1 MGTKLGV
8 WVLLGSGIG
17 LYLILL
23 CSCEPNTKIVSDDRI
38 DLPEGQFLTPDFKVA
53 NSLTGRGSAFFLSS
67 IYDGKAN
74 KNYIYKMNDHL
85 PISVVKYEM
94 DSSYTLLSTDTLMY
108 RTHLHSSNGK
118 PLVFY
123 TIGVDSF
130 VVIESSEV
138 GQDRLHFLYGQ
149 NAIRITRFDSLYNG
163 QQISPTFL
171 SSKNQILSDQYIETC
186 YPVYYHDAKIPE
198 SFCQPNFLYKSDS
211 LKTRGLWPVEKRPS
225 NLNPISYDILRIGFS
240 IHTKDRIYHL
250 DRDGREVEVFFPLS
264 GVLNKIP
271 LPIPAFQDPLYKN
284 LDKSLVEVF
293 TESDYWTHFI
303 YNTYKKEYYLVQ
315 HIGLPYYNTDGIT
328 KRMIDQNEITSILY
342 RLDKDFNLI
351 QTYNIP
357 RERQFSTVLP
367 IFPTSE
373 GLMVQH
379 LIRRNQTGYSIR
391 LKHITL

>member
-8 WVLLGSGIG
+8 WALLGSGIG

-23 CSCEPNTKIVSDDRI
+23 CSCESNPRIVSNDLI
-38 DLPEGQFLTPDFKVA
+38 DLPEGQFLTPDFKVD

-74 KNYIYKMNDHL
+74 KNYIYTLNGNP
-85 PISVVKYEM
+85 PISIVKHEM

-108 RTHLHSSNGK
+108 RTHVDSSN
-118 PLVFY
+118 VISSMFY

-130 VVIESSEV
+130 AIIESLEV
-138 GQDRLHFLYGQ
+138 GQYRLQLLYGR
-149 NAIRITRFDSLYNG
+149 NSSKTTSFNSLYDG
-163 QQISPTFL
+163 LQISPTFL
-171 SSKNQILSDQYIETC
+171 SSKNQILSDQFIGTC
-186 YPVYYHDAKIPE
+186 YPVYYHNTKIPE
-198 SFCQPNFLYKSDS
+198 SFSRPNFLYISDS
-211 LKTRGLWPVEKRPS
+211 LKTKGLWSIEKRPS
-225 NLNPISYDILRIGFS
+225 NLNPISYDVLRIGFS
-240 IHTKDRIYHL
+240 IHTKNRIYHIN
-250 DRDGREVEVFFPLS
+250 RDGKDVEVFFPLS
-264 GVLNKIP
+264 GVLKKIS
-271 LPIPAFQDPLYKN
+271 LPISSFQNPLHKN

-303 YNTYKKEYYLVQ
+303 YNKYKKEYYLVQ

-328 KRMIDQNEITSILY
+328 KRIVDQKEITSILY
-342 RLDKDFNLI
+342 QFDKDFNLI
-351 QTYNIP
+351 QSYNIP

-367 IFPTSE
+367 LFSTSE

-379 LIRRNQTGYSIR
+379 LIRRNQTGYCIR